1 MADQE
6 IKMDAGNKFLMVIS
20 VLVLAAVVAFLV
32 YHLTGF
38 LGQLALGEPDPA
50 PAVIETVDQRMAPIG
65 RVEVAAVDPDAPPAE
80 PQPASEVYSSVCAAC
95 HNDGVAGAPKA
106 DDGDEWGR
114 RLDEKGLDT
123 LVSHSINGFQGMPAR
138 GGNPNLTDEELE
150 RTVAY
155 MLEQAGVSVDD
166 AADGETADGE
176 AAGDEAA
183 DDEAVAEEVPESL
196 VAGDASAGAD
206 RYGTCA
212 SCHGAEGQGM
222 GIFPKIAGQTPEY
235 IAGRLQQY
243 RAGEQVGPNSA
254 LMMPQASGLS
264 DEAIADLAAY
274 IATLP

>member
-1 MADQE
+1 
-6 IKMDAGNKFLMVIS
+6 MDAGNKFLMVVS
-20 VLVLAAVVAFLV
+20 VLVLVAVVAFLV
-32 YHLTGF
+32 YHLAGF
-38 LGQLALGEPDPA
+38 LGQLALGERDPA
-50 PAVIETVDQRMAPIG
+50 PAVAETVDERIAPIG
-65 RVEVAAVDPDAPPAE
+65 RVEVAAVDPDAAPAE
-80 PQPASEVYSSVCAAC
+80 PKAASEVYSSVCSAC
-95 HNDGVAGAPKA
+95 HNAGVAGAPKA
-106 DDGDEWGR
+106 DDGDEWAR
-114 RLDEKGLDT
+114 RLEEKGLET

-138 GGNPNLTDEELE
+138 GGNPNLSDEELAT
-150 RTVAY
+150 TVAY
-155 MLEQAGVSVDD
+155 MLEQAGISVDD
-166 AADGETADGE
+166 AAGDE
-176 AAGDEAA
+176 AGGSEAA

-206 RYGTCA
+206 RYGTCV

-274 IATLP
+274 IASLP